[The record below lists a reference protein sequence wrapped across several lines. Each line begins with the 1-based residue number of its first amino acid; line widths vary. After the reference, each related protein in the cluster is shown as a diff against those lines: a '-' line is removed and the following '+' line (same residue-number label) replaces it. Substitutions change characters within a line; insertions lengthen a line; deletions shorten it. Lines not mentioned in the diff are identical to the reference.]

1 LKIHYQITKS
11 SNYQISIMSRI
22 GKKPVEIPSG
32 VTVTVGTGNIV
43 SVKGPKGEL
52 KETIDRDIKVEVK
65 DGKVEIERPTDQIRH
80 RAMHGLYRSLISNM
94 VKGVTEGYKKQLEL
108 VGVGF
113 KASNQGNLLDLSLG
127 YSHNIIF
134 EIPKELKVA
143 TSQEKGQ
150 NPMINFESIDK
161 QLIGQVCAKIRSL
174 RKPEPYKGKGV
185 KFAGEVLRRKA
196 GKAAGK

>member
-1 LKIHYQITKS
+1 
-11 SNYQISIMSRI
+11 MSRI
-22 GKKPVEIPSG
+22 GKKFIEIPAG
-32 VTVTVGTGNIV
+32 VTITVGKDNLV
-43 SVKGPKGEL
+43 NVKGPKGEL
-52 KETIDRDIKVEVK
+52 TQLVDRDMVIEIKDNIVNVL
-65 DGKVEIERPTDQIRH
+65 RPTEQIRH

-94 VKGVTEGYKKQLEL
+94 VKGVTEGYAKTMEL

-113 KASNQGNLLDLSLG
+113 KAANQGNVVDLALG

-134 EIPKELKVA
+134 EIPKEVKVA
-143 TSQEKGQ
+143 TSQEKGE
-150 NPMINFESIDK
+150 NPKIMLESADK
-161 QLIGQVCAKIRSL
+161 QLIGAVCAKLRSL

>member
-1 LKIHYQITKS
+1 
-11 SNYQISIMSRI
+11 MSRI

-32 VTVTVGTGNIV
+32 VTVTYNADGVVI
-43 SVKGPKGEL
+43 VKGPRGEL
-52 KETIDRDIKVEVK
+52 KQAVDRDIKVEVK
-65 DGKVEIERPTDQIRH
+65 DGSVDVLRPTDQIRH

-94 VKGVTEGYKKQLEL
+94 VKGVTDGYKKQLEL
-108 VGVGF
+108 VGVGY
-113 KASNQGNLLDLSLG
+113 KASSQGNLLDLALG

-134 EIPKELKVA
+134 EIPKELKVS
-143 TSQEKGQ
+143 TSQDKGQ
-150 NPMINFESIDK
+150 NPMIHFESIDK